1 MVLCRLRPYPFCHTK
16 CPSDVF
22 GEWVGKNIFITTL
35 CVTKQ
40 FQMKSYF
47 KGKNINKSKKYKV
60 FTSVFHFIM
69 VLWSKVFQILPSW
82 SVHWKRLLLHT
93 SDVTTEEKRK
103 NYDIYV
109 YNQFQNK
116 SHRNWWSS
124 VCVILFLTISKS
136 RNGESGNGMRR
147 LIGTRGIRVRTREIK
162 VGMWGMAMRMLGMRG
177 ILGIRVILCENLRV
191 YCFG

>member
-1 MVLCRLRPYPFCHTK
+1 MVLYRLRPYPFSLTK
-16 CPSDVF
+16 RPSDVF

-35 CVTKQ
+35 YVTKQ
-40 FQMKSYF
+40 FQMKSHF

-60 FTSVFHFIM
+60 CTSVFHFIM

-82 SVHWKRLLLHT
+82 SVRWKRLPLNT

-116 SHRNWWSS
+116 SHGNWWSS

-136 RNGESGNGMRR
+136 RNGKSGNGMRG
-147 LIGTRGIRVRTREIK
+147 LIGCERRESRWEMQGIRVR
-162 VGMWGMAMRMLGMRG
+162 M
-177 ILGIRVILCENLRV
+177 
-191 YCFG
+191 